1 MPKIKIENTDKHSPD
16 NHSPNRIIENQDLES
31 LIEKLKQ
38 NTLSS
43 DEMFSL
49 LAIKNSELGTEIP
62 NTKYSDT
69 THQTK
74 DKSSINNIISTLQN
88 NNTALKIEDN
98 NKSALNNENKSK
110 HQKLVST
117 TDNSL

>member
-16 NHSPNRIIENQDLES
+16 NHSPNRIIENQDLDS

-43 DEMFSL
+43 DGMLKL
-49 LAIKNSELGTEIP
+49 LTIKNAELSTEIP

-69 THQTK
+69 NHQTK
-74 DKSSINNIISTLQN
+74 DKSSINNITSTLQD
-88 NNTALKIEDN
+88 NNTTQGSKSNA
-98 NKSALNNENKSK
+98 NKQSDTTHRKG
-110 HQKLVST
+110 QFTST
-117 TDNSL
+117 NI